1 MNRPTPPKCDQPSR
15 PGTAA
20 SQPPGLVIVV
30 GRTGPGKTTLMS
42 DLLAA
47 ARK

>member
-1 MNRPTPPKCDQPSR
+1 MNRPTPPKCDQPST

-20 SQPPGLVIVV
+20 PQPQAHVIVV
-30 GRTGPGKTTLMS
+30 GRSSPGKTTLMS